1 MPTNYWSDDPYWS
14 GNLRTDLR
22 LHENAKLPNPKVL
35 EDLSDQLLLVRERL
49 LKLGNWNAAYN
60 ILSKTLQ
67 DARNSLDHAYSKL
80 KSAAEMIEE
89 ARSFK

>member
-1 MPTNYWSDDPYWS
+1 MPSNYWSDDPYWS

-35 EDLSDQLLLVRERL
+35 EDLSDQLLLVCERL

-60 ILSKTLQ
+60 ILSETLQ

>member
-1 MPTNYWSDDPYWS
+1 MPMNYWSDDPYWS

>member
-35 EDLSDQLLLVRERL
+35 EDLSDQLLLVGERL

>member
-1 MPTNYWSDDPYWS
+1 MPSNYWSDDPYWS